1 MKVWVEFTTKT
12 QLTVRLTWHWQTIKH
27 TLVLYE
33 RHDHKQC
40 EIKNL
45 ICVHVG
51 MVIIGEAGKSM
62 KYAVN
67 I

>member
-1 MKVWVEFTTKT
+1 MT
-12 QLTVRLTWHWQTIKH
+12 LTDNQTHTW
-27 TLVLYE
+27 
-33 RHDHKQC
+33 HDHKQC

-62 KYAVN
+62 RYAVN